1 MIYGYARVS
10 SSGQARDGNSLES
23 QEIALKEHGAVRVF
37 HDTYT
42 GMKRHRPQFDEL
54 LSIIQDGDTLMVTKL
69 DRLARSAAQGCE
81 IVREL
86 TEKGV
91 TVNVLNMGVMD
102 NTPTGKII
110 RTMLFAFAEFE
121 RDMIVERTSEGKR
134 FKRETDPDYREGRKK
149 QDVPGFPALY
159 QAVKDDNIT
168 VSEAISQLG
177 ITKSKWYRLVKE
189 AA

>member
-1 MIYGYARVS
+1 
-10 SSGQARDGNSLES
+10 
-23 QEIALKEHGAVRVF
+23 
-37 HDTYT
+37 
-42 GMKRHRPQFDEL
+42 
-54 LSIIQDGDTLMVTKL
+54 
-69 DRLARSAAQGCE
+69 
-81 IVREL
+81 
-86 TEKGV
+86 
-91 TVNVLNMGVMD
+91 MGVMD
-102 NTPTGKII
+102 NTPTGKMI